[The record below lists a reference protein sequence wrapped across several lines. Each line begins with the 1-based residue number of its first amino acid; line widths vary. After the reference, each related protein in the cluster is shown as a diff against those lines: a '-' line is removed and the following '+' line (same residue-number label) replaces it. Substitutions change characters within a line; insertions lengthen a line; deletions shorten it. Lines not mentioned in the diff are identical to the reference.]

1 MLKKFIKRV
10 TPSVSQIRNN
20 RFLKRFGK
28 HLNAEHLWH
37 INKNQVALSLNI
49 GVFIAFIPLPGH
61 MIVAALLAL
70 LLRANLP
77 VAIASVWISNPFTML
92 PMYGFGYFLGAHTLG
107 ISMENIEFNSWTVI
121 LDFWQPLFL
130 GCVLLGAI
138 MAFMANILLRVVWIY
153 SVNRKWQKRQQARE
167 SQEPEPT

>member
-10 TPSVSQIRNN
+10 TPSASQIRNN

-28 HLNAEHLWH
+28 YLNAEHLWH
-37 INKNQVALSLNI
+37 INRNQVALSLSI

-61 MIVAALLAL
+61 MIVAALLAI

-77 VAIASVWISNPFTML
+77 VAIASVWVSNPFTML
-92 PMYGFGYFLGAHTLG
+92 PMYGFGYFLGAHILG
-107 ISMENIEFNSWTVI
+107 ISMEEIQFNTWKVI

-130 GCVLLGAI
+130 GCVILGAVT
-138 MAFMANILLRVVWIY
+138 ALMANILLRMVWMY
-153 SVNRKWQKRQQARE
+153 SVNRRWQKRLLSRTFEE
-167 SQEPEPT
+167 SI